1 MVRDQTDG
9 YVFRII
15 LLIFYICKFTHF
27 VAKCLQ
33 SIYIK
38 NRINILNNNGQT
50 FQPHTS
56 IDVLLLQLAIIAFS
70 VVLKL
75 GKYIVPYF
83 HVTVALTSDGASRFA
98 AAVFFTAV
106 IVNLR
111 TRTARAC
118 TMLPEVVFFS
128 KTKDTLRCNADLFVP
143 DLERFLIVLVNRRIQ
158 SFRVQ
163 SDYLGQ
169 KLPGPGDRFVFEI
182 IAERK
187 VTQHFKEGTMSCCF
201 TYVLDIACTDTF
213 LAGCNT
219 CSWRLFCSCKVWFQR
234 CHTGIDNQKTVII
247 VRNQ

>member
-1 MVRDQTDG
+1 MVGDQTDG
-9 YVFRII
+9 YVFCII
-15 LLIFYICKFTHF
+15 LLIFYICKFTDF
-27 VAKCLQ
+27 VAKCLKC
-33 SIYIK
+33 IYIK
-38 NRINILNNNGQT
+38 NRIYILDNNSQT
-50 FQPHTS
+50 LQSHTG
-56 IDVLLLQLAIIAFS
+56 INVLLLQLSVISFS

-75 GKYIVPYF
+75 GKYVVPYF
-83 HVTVALTSDGASRFA
+83 HVTVALTSDRTSRFA
-98 AAVFFTAV
+98 AAVFLTAV
-106 IVNLR
+106 IVDLR

-128 KTKDTLRCNADLFVP
+128 KTEDTLRCNADLFVP

-219 CSWRLFCSCKVWFQR
+219 CSWRLFCSRKVWFQR